1 MINKN
6 LKQVGFILLIIL
18 LVLYGLYKGE
28 RADNKV
34 EEISYSDFLNM
45 IEPADGIKPIGKII
59 TASEGKNKKL
69 DLQDFFMGS
78 IYIY

>member
-28 RADNKV
+28 RPENRV

-45 IEPADGIKPIGKII
+45 IEPADGIKPIGK
-59 TASEGKNKKL
+59 K
-69 DLQDFFMGS
+69 
-78 IYIY
+78 